1 MERMKIR
8 SVFCIKRRCVHIA
21 RQAGGQL
28 LNDAI
33 RFKEVRLIE
42 SDGNMVGV
50 VPIAEARK
58 RAEDQDLDL
67 VLIANNAEN
76 PVCRIMDYGKFLFE
90 QSKREKEARKSQKV
104 TEVKEIGMR
113 LTTEEHDLNVKT
125 KNACRFLSE
134 GDRVKVLIKYRGR
147 EMAYQSQGY
156 AVMHKFADACT
167 EFGQIDKAPKV
178 EGRNMV
184 MFLSPKKT

>member
-1 MERMKIR
+1 
-8 SVFCIKRRCVHIA
+8 
-21 RQAGGQL
+21 
-28 LNDAI
+28 
-33 RFKEVRLIE
+33 
-42 SDGNMVGV
+42 MVGV

-67 VLIANNAEN
+67 VLIANSQDN

-90 QSKREKEARKSQKV
+90 KSKREKEARKSQKV
-104 TEVKEIGMR
+104 TEIKEVQMR
-113 LTTEEHDLNVKT
+113 LTTEDHDLNVKT
-125 KNACRFLSE
+125 KNANRFLME

-156 AVMHKFADACT
+156 AVMEKFALACA
-167 EFGQIDKAPKV
+167 EYGQIDRAPRV

-184 MFLSPKKT
+184 MFLAPKKN